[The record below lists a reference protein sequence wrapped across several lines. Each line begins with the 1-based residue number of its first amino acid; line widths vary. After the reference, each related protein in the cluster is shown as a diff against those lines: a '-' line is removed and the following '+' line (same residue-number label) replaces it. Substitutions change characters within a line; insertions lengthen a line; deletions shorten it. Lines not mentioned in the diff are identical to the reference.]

1 MLPSVSEGVDQI
13 TPLIS
18 NPDMC
23 QLLRWRLPSKEA
35 AAAESQRLKRS
46 EFPDCIHQRIRRNV
60 SDQEHNILTLA
71 RSQGLTLARCC
82 IQTRGLSRGI
92 KIVMDS
98 HTILLMLV
106 LNPGL

>member
-1 MLPSVSEGVDQI
+1 M
-13 TPLIS
+13 
-18 NPDMC
+18 
-23 QLLRWRLPSKEA
+23 
-35 AAAESQRLKRS
+35 
-46 EFPDCIHQRIRRNV
+46 

-98 HTILLMLV
+98 HTILTMLMLV
-106 LNPGL
+106 LNMMFLYMYVYVEGQFRRCTITDRNCIFRNIAESPTVAPESL

>member
-1 MLPSVSEGVDQI
+1 M
-13 TPLIS
+13 
-18 NPDMC
+18 
-23 QLLRWRLPSKEA
+23 
-35 AAAESQRLKRS
+35 
-46 EFPDCIHQRIRRNV
+46 

-71 RSQGLTLARCC
+71 RRQGLTLARCC

-106 LNPGL
+106 LNMMFCTCMYMLQDNFVDAL